1 MPIERRNFIK
11 AGAYSLL
18 ASMTPASKVL
28 SENALLSGAED
39 PAPESP
45 QQIAAYLVAI
55 MEKNGVHKHPTEGY
69 YYTGYGDNLF
79 TWEVFFDTIALLHA
93 GDASLGKNALR
104 IKLGLQ
110 HEDGFIPRHWEGF
123 HTAPAML
130 DVWRIYESEEHA
142 QPFLFQIALLLTR
155 ANGGDV
161 SWISDEMYRRLKK
174 YLHHWS
180 VAWDRDANGLCEW
193 ASACHTGEDNQF
205 DRAGV
210 WRSYFCEGADLASFM
225 YLDLLAAEKIAKAKG
240 FNDDAAVFALAAAE
254 QKELVQKLLWDDK
267 DGFYYDRDIRTGERI
282 RIKSV
287 AGLFPLW
294 AGIAEPAQAKR
305 IVDEHI
311 MNPKEFW
318 CTYPLPSYALS
329 ERNYTQH
336 HVPPP
341 LIDTY
346 YALDDG
352 HCNWRGGLWPHSNYL
367 VTHGLQRYG
376 FDREARML
384 AERSYAVS
392 APDKSVREWYNAETG
407 EGQGQHGLYA
417 GAEILL
423 RFLPAEIKTGF
434 MPMLIED
441 AGTPIS
447 SDALRAELGL
457 TGAFKFEG

>member
-1 MPIERRNFIK
+1 M
-11 AGAYSLL
+11 
-18 ASMTPASKVL
+18 
-28 SENALLSGAED
+28 
-39 PAPESP
+39 
-45 QQIAAYLVAI
+45 YL
-55 MEKNGVHKHPTEGY
+55 
-69 YYTGYGDNLF
+69 
-79 TWEVFFDTIALLHA
+79 
-93 GDASLGKNALR
+93 
-104 IKLGLQ
+104 
-110 HEDGFIPRHWEGF
+110 
-123 HTAPAML
+123 
-130 DVWRIYESEEHA
+130 
-142 QPFLFQIALLLTR
+142 
-155 ANGGDV
+155 
-161 SWISDEMYRRLKK
+161 RLKK
-174 YLHHWS
+174 YLHHWA

-210 WRSYFCEGADLASFM
+210 WRSYFCEGADLGSFM

-240 FNDDAAVFALAAAE
+240 FSDDAAIFALAASE

-346 YALDDG
+346 YALDDD

-407 EGQGQHGLYA
+407 EGKGQHGLYA

-434 MPMLIED
+434 KPMLIED
-441 AGTPIS
+441 ADKPIS
-447 SDALRAELGL
+447 SEALRAELGL
-457 TGAFKFEG
+457 KGAFKFEG